1 MKKTII
7 AIIAIT
13 TITLNSFAQNKTGI
27 GTTAPDATLEIVAS
41 NQVTPA
47 NTDGILIPRID
58 AFPVIDPAVAQ
69 DAMMVYLTTTDGTD
83 NPGFYYWDNGTT
95 TWLAVNVNYNAGSLI
110 SITGSTIQKVNNLQ
124 IVSVAANVSIDA
136 VNIPEGIFR
145 FDMTSQNN
153 ITITN
158 FNNVVDGG
166 VYNFH
171 LLNATN
177 GAVTFPASF
186 VKEDGTPLGI
196 VNVATSRIVTF
207 YHYQG
212 VNYTME
218 Q

>member
-1 MKKTII
+1 MKK
-7 AIIAIT
+7 IT
-13 TITLNSFAQNKTGI
+13 TLLVFVAFVTISSAQNKTGI
-27 GTTAPDATLEIVAS
+27 GTNTPEATLEIVAS

-83 NPGFYYWDNGTT
+83 APGFYYWNNASTS
-95 TWLAVNVNYNAGSLI
+95 WLAVNINYTAGNLI
-110 SITGSTIQKVNNLQ
+110 NIAGSTIHKKNNLQ
-124 IVSVAANVSIDA
+124 IITVAANVSIDA
-136 VNIPEGIFR
+136 VNVPEGIFR

-186 VKEDGTPLGI
+186 VKEDGSPLGAI
-196 VNVATSRIVTF
+196 GVTTARIITF

-212 VNYTME
+212 TNYTME